1 MVLTTALTQAISIIN
16 GMQQIYGIEK
26 GGFKVEIYYADIK
39 GIPDVL
45 SLKKAIESGVLKVV
59 ETGSVHK
66 VVIENKSGQRILLQR
81 GDVIVGGKQNRT
93 ILSPI
98 LAPANQVFNIPV
110 NCVEAGRWSYSRVGE
125 VIVRL
130 RRREFAHIERLP
142 MYLRAKFL
150 QKEVTMKTRSEYL
163 GEVTSKG
170 QTELWEDINESSE
183 KLAALSPT
191 SDVVEIIRKART
203 DIDKDLEKVPENATI
218 VVYYYRE
225 KIIALEAYFID
236 GARDIIIDNIR
247 GAYADYLYYERERI
261 ETPDA
266 AERVEEIVDELKHSE
281 LSEPGKI
288 GEEEVVNIDM
298 RRYVG
303 QIVCI
308 DNKPIVME
316 IKLKVEI

>member
-1 MVLTTALTQAISIIN
+1 MVMTTAVSQVISIIN

-26 GGFKVEIYYADIK
+26 DGFKVEIYYADIK
-39 GIPDVL
+39 DIPNVL
-45 SLKKAIESGVLKVV
+45 SLKKAIESGALKVV

-98 LAPANQVFNIPV
+98 LVPANQVFNIPV

-125 VIVRL
+125 VVGL

-150 QKEVTMKTRSEYL
+150 QKEVALKTRSEYF
-163 GEVTSKG
+163 EEITSGG
-170 QTELWEDINESSE
+170 QTELWGDINESSE
-183 KLAALSPT
+183 KLAAVNPT
-191 SDVVEIIRKART
+191 SDVVEIIRKAKT

-218 VVYYYRE
+218 VVYYYRG

-236 GARDIIIDNIR
+236 GARDIIIDNIK

-281 LSEPGKI
+281 LSEPEKI

-316 IKLKVEI
+316 IKLKVE